1 MSVTW
6 PQSAMT
12 SLNARERDEFLRA
25 LEEAR
30 RAALR
35 DEEEA
40 ESARPASG
48 PPTSSEFLRAIDHMA
63 GKVRSYVSTHLL
75 SRLYAENTVRSAPAN
90 DPQPPPPPRPP
101 KSDHD
106 AVMEEL
112 HLTPSLTAEELVRL
126 RREFAKSNHP
136 DRVDSPVRDVATR
149 RMTIANCIIDDA
161 LRSKK
166 PRPQ

>member
-1 MSVTW
+1 
-6 PQSAMT
+6 MT
-12 SLNARERDEFLRA
+12 RLNARDRDEFLKA

-30 RAALR
+30 RAALGEG
-35 DEEEA
+35 EEVPTA
-40 ESARPASG
+40 RARPASG
-48 PPTSSEFLRAIDHMA
+48 PPLSAEFLRVIDHMA
-63 GKVRSYVSTHLL
+63 GKVRSYVSSHLL
-75 SRLYAENTVRSAPAN
+75 SRLYAENTVRPGPDN
-90 DPQPPPPPRPP
+90 DAQPPPLPP

-112 HLTPSLTAEELVRL
+112 HLTPGLTAHDLVRL

-136 DRVDSPVRDVATR
+136 DMVPSPARDAATR
-149 RMTIANCIIDDA
+149 RMTIANSIIDEA